1 MEQTVYGDLFFLI
14 NFSMD
19 FLCLFLVAKLLSR
32 PLSPFRFTQASALGG
47 VYSVVALFLPDGLV
61 GMLLDL
67 LCGIAICLIAF
78 AARGDSRRTLPIL
91 TAAYFLA
98 SILLGGMMTAI
109 FSLLN
114 RLSPPLSDL
123 EASADIPLWVLIPVG
138 ALSGAAALFGGR
150 FLHRRAQ
157 IRTLRLEV
165 WLGRRHIACLA
176 FCDSGNLLSDPL
188 DGRRV
193 LLLDKS
199 LLPLLLPAN
208 IDTRLFREE
217 TRPDD
222 IPPSLR
228 SRIRVIP
235 LQSANAESILLAL
248 KPDTILIKNEKEA
261 HKVDALV
268 GFAELGGAPH
278 DCKALVPPELVV

>member
-1 MEQTVYGDLFFLI
+1 VEQTVYGDLFFLI

-32 PLSPFRFTQASALGG
+32 PLSPFRFTLASALGG
-47 VYSVVALFLPDGLV
+47 VYSVAALFLPDGPM

-78 AARGDSRRTLPIL
+78 AARGDSWRTLPIL
-91 TAAYFLA
+91 TAAYFLS

-114 RLSPPLSDL
+114 RLSPPLADL
-123 EASADIPLWVLIPVG
+123 EESADIPLWVLIPVG
-138 ALSGAAALFGGR
+138 VLSVLAALFGGR
-150 FLHRRAQ
+150 FLRRRAQ

-165 WLGRRHIACLA
+165 WLGRRHVTCLA

-208 IDTRLFREE
+208 IDAHLFREE
-217 TRPDD
+217 AHPDD

-248 KPDTILIKNEKEA
+248 KPDTILIKSEKEA